1 MRLFAVSYARLRVKP
16 IPDITN
22 SDDRPINAKGSR
34 LLDLAVLISCSAVAI
49 LGVLLLHAG
58 ICSRHLPA
66 ILAVPSAYGW
76 SGVDLFFVLSG
87 YLIGGAIVRSSA
99 AGAIDGIGSFWI
111 RRWFRLFHY
120 TLLFFFV
127 YVVVKPAI
135 GYPFLGWNRG
145 YLVFLQNYAPLI
157 DFQQSWS
164 LCVEE
169 QFYLVFPIAVLL
181 LGLRTFRP
189 WLWLA
194 PAASSLAL
202 RAIFVGHA
210 AGTIEA
216 ISLIRDPIY
225 THADGISMGIFLSAT
240 ATSLAILARTHAP
253 GDRVGKSRDAHYGVR
268 DDYRT
273 MGAGYRQR
281 IWIYY
286 HFCRILGH
294 VSGMCGPAT
303 LRTLKATNRENGD
316 LVVWSYL
323 WNNLLMRAFDHLPLP
338 WMLVVPLFI
347 HRIFR
352 DGCCDLSDR

>member
-1 MRLFAVSYARLRVKP
+1 MVSTLPLYFV
-16 IPDITN
+16 
-22 SDDRPINAKGSR
+22 
-34 LLDLAVLISCSAVAI
+34 VL
-49 LGVLLLHAG
+49 
-58 ICSRHLPA
+58 
-66 ILAVPSAYGW
+66 
-76 SGVDLFFVLSG
+76 
-87 YLIGGAIVRSSA
+87 
-99 AGAIDGIGSFWI
+99 
-111 RRWFRLFHY
+111 
-120 TLLFFFV
+120 FV

-164 LCVEE
+164 LCIEE

-240 ATSLAILARTHAP
+240 ATVWRSWPARMRLGIALVSLATLIMAFATIIEPWALGT
-253 GDRVGKSRDAHYGVR
+253 DSVF
-268 DDYRT
+268 
-273 MGAGYRQR
+273 GYT
-281 IWIYY
+281 IISAA
-286 HFCRILGH
+286 F
-294 VSGMCGPAT
+294 SGMLVGCVDLQLSEL
-303 LRTLKATNRENGD
+303 LRLPIEKMAI
-316 LVVWSYL
+316 WSYGAYL
-323 WNNLLMRAFDHLPLP
+323 WNNLLMRTFDHLPLP

-347 HRIFR
+347 IGSFAMGAATYLTVERPFLR
-352 DGCCDLSDR
+352 LRSTSLSS